1 MERYYLRHNA
11 TVVANGYSWPR
22 RLLNDM
28 TRHPLIS
35 TGCIAVIYI
44 GAGWIAV
51 HVPFASIGLMAPQ
64 GVEDFYRDW
73 PAAGSADTEL
83 GVLLEPEVGHGA
95 TEVYARIQARGGE
108 ADQGAWGKC
117 RAGLA
122 RSGCARDSAAQ
133 LGEGVCG

>member
-1 MERYYLRHNA
+1 MAVDDALNSGQSYSSAFKLFRPMQTLKDAEQLVYVLHVKA
-11 TVVANGYSWPR
+11 SAVVPHEHLDLTFISVHTADWP
-22 RLLNDM
+22 
-28 TRHPLIS
+28 
-35 TGCIAVIYI
+35 A
-44 GAGWIAV
+44 AGSADT
-51 HVPFASIGLMAPQ
+51 
-64 GVEDFYRDW
+64 EW

-95 TEVYARIQARGGE
+95 TEVYARIQARGGR
-108 ADQGAWGKC
+108 ADQGAGGKC